1 MNKLWTQV
9 TSHEQVINKP
19 WTICEKIV
27 KRCKQVMNKW
37 KNVESHGQEVCKLNS
52 NYEQNKKKSWT
63 SQGWVMLKE

>member
-27 KRCKQVMNKW
+27 KRCKQ
-37 KNVESHGQEVCKLNS
+37 EVYKLNS